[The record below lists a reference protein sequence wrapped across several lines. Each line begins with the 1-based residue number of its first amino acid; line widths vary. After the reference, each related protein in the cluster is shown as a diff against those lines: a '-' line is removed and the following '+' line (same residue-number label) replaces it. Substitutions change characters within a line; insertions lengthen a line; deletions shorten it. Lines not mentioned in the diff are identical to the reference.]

1 MVGGV
6 FSQCLGATGNPAAQN
21 TEHDARD
28 SDEDEDKENRLSLIE
43 VQQLTHP
50 GNHLSEELTDLRKQR
65 TNDRSGR
72 SLKPSSFHKNIY
84 GHLSRTEQENQ
95 HREYSS
101 VDNEVAN
108 LGDSENA
115 KTILQR

>member
-6 FSQCLGATGNPAAQN
+6 FSQHLGSTGNPA
-21 TEHDARD
+21 TEHAQDNASD
-28 SDEDEDKENRLSLIE
+28 SDEDEDKENRLSFVE

-50 GNHLSEELTDLRKQR
+50 SNHLGEELTNLRKKR
-65 TNDRSGR
+65 GNDRGS
-72 SLKPSSFHKNIY
+72 SLKSSSFHKNIY

-95 HREYSS
+95 HRDDSS
-101 VDNEVAN
+101 EDNEVAN

-115 KTILQR
+115 AAILQR